1 MEGMLMNSYY
11 ERQATVAV
19 CGMLTA
25 ARYAS
30 YSEKEGKN
38 KRIQ

>member
-1 MEGMLMNSYY
+1 
-11 ERQATVAV
+11 
-19 CGMLTA
+19 MLTA

-38 KRIQ
+38 KRIQWRIIR